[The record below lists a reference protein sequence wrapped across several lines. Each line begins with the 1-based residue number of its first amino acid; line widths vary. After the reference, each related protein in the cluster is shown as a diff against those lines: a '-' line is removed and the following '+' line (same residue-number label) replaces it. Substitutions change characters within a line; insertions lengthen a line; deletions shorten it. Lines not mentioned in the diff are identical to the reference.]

1 MMLAAQVVQRLQHWR
16 IRPETLDCRSRAV
29 PGAPAPP
36 SGQAFRQFQDGRFAD
51 PRWTGEQQRAAVAAH
66 RLIQAVADQV
76 ANLPSA
82 IKPSTWWSPSVGRA
96 TQLGLEPIAK
106 LLRLRARHDAE
117 FPLKRPLHSFVLP
130 A

>member
-1 MMLAAQVVQRLQHWR
+1 
-16 IRPETLDCRSRAV
+16 
-29 PGAPAPP
+29 
-36 SGQAFRQFQDGRFAD
+36 
-51 PRWTGEQQRAAVAAH
+51 VAAH

-117 FPLKRPLHSFVLP
+117 FPLKRPLHSLVLPDRAAEVATGRAGPHQGQMGVFVCRFVLQ
-130 A
+130 